1 MLPTSS
7 LTAPASCQA
16 SQQIPAAPPV
26 PQAAAVGQTALQEV
40 EAAGAAAKASAVTE
54 VEGNQLF
61 TGALCIDFT
70 AGQEL
75 EVRGW
80 PWWGRC
86 LHVTG

>member
-1 MLPTSS
+1 M
-7 LTAPASCQA
+7 QH
-16 SQQIPAAPPV
+16 IPAAPPV
-26 PQAAAVGQTALQEV
+26 PQAAAVAQTAPQEV

-61 TGALCIDFT
+61 TGMRDALCIDST

-80 PWWGRC
+80 PWWGRR